1 MKIIDWIK
9 HPGKPFEIPDC
20 SRDDLPGFF
29 REMGYKVGAEIG
41 VLKGEFTEKFCQAG
55 LKIYAIDPWLAFKGQ
70 GRDQNRQEQQDEYY
84 ETARSRLAPYS
95 NCTIIR
101 KTSMDALNDFSPRSL
116 DFVYI
121 DGCHE
126 FPYVAQD
133 IYEWSK
139 VVKKGGV
146 ISGHDY
152 FNTHPGANNVLC
164 HVKVVVDAYT
174 SLYKIDNWWL
184 FGRMKRGSGGNKYHS
199 WMWTN
204 R

>member
-1 MKIIDWIK
+1 MRIVDGIK
-9 HPGKPFEIPDC
+9 MAGTPFIIPDC

-29 REMGYKVGAEIG
+29 REKGYRVGAEIG

-55 LKIYAIDPWLAFKGQ
+55 LKIFAIDPWRAFRGQ
-70 GRDQNRQEQQDEYY
+70 GRDQNRQEQQNEYY
-84 ETARSRLAPYS
+84 ETARNRLAPYA

-101 KTSMDALNDFSPRSL
+101 KTSMEAVNDFSPSSL

-139 VVKKGGV
+139 IVKKGGV

-164 HVKVVVDAYT
+164 HVKAVVDAYT
-174 SLYKIDNWWL
+174 TLYKIDNWWL
-184 FGRMKRGSGGNKYHS
+184 FGCMKRGSGSHKFHS
-199 WMWTN
+199 WMWVN